1 MIRHIL
7 VPTDFSAGSRAAL
20 TAAKEIARAFGA
32 SLHLL
37 HVIENPFAPG
47 GFMEMYTLPPGFF
60 PEELDAAATERLA
73 QCLSPEEKAAFHAT
87 FTTTLGLPAGEILQR
102 LEEDPKIDL
111 VVMGTHGRGGVARF
125 VIGSIADKVVRNAPC
140 PVMTMKECPQWA
152 FEPVMVSASENFSMR

>member
-1 MIRHIL
+1 MIRHLL
-7 VPTDFSAGSRAAL
+7 VPTDFSTGSRAAL
-20 TAAKEIARAFGA
+20 TTAKEIARAFGA

-60 PEELDAAATERLA
+60 PEELDAAARERLA

-87 FTTTLGLPAGEILQR
+87 LTTTLGLPAREILQR
-102 LEEDPKIDL
+102 LQEEPKIDL

-125 VIGSIADKVVRNAPC
+125 VIGSVADKVVRSAPC
-140 PVMTMKECPQWA
+140 PVMTMKDCPQWA
-152 FEPVMVSASENFSMR
+152 FEPLTVSASENFSMR